1 MGLRLSTMKFIK
13 WLVTLEPISI
23 TIYVT
28 ILTMIMMM
36 MMMMIGTK
44 KEIKMN
50 ILIMKILSRDISIEI
65 IRSLCN
71 SRTSLNISTL
81 LSGTMN
87 SRASIMKE
95 KTISKCTSKDM
106 TSIWRLT
113 ISCISIL
120 SSTTSSWKSSTKWST
135 ITLKC

>member
-1 MGLRLSTMKFIK
+1 
-13 WLVTLEPISI
+13 
-23 TIYVT
+23 
-28 ILTMIMMM
+28 
-36 MMMMIGTK
+36 
-44 KEIKMN
+44 MN

-106 TSIWRLT
+106 TSI
-113 ISCISIL
+113 
-120 SSTTSSWKSSTKWST
+120 
-135 ITLKC
+135 